1 MNHGQ
6 ELAGTEQTA
15 RRELLAKAVLPNAG
29 KPSNRISI
37 ASSPLPPTHSSS
49 SCKESVGILEH
60 RTPVFH
66 GCVRT
71 GAKDEDEKD
80 HCSKIEES
88 RFPSEPELKSSK
100 SSFSLEKGK

>member
-15 RRELLAKAVLPNAG
+15 RRELPAKAVLPNAG
-29 KPSNRISI
+29 KPSNKISI

-60 RTPVFH
+60 RTPVSH

-71 GAKDEDEKD
+71 GAKDEDEVITKLPLFCNMFWFYFGFD
-80 HCSKIEES
+80 PLWL
-88 RFPSEPELKSSK
+88 R
-100 SSFSLEKGK
+100 